1 MAKGAVA
8 KQEIFEK
15 MLEMFEGSFIYNNG
29 KELRIPWDENGV
41 ELQIKVALTCA
52 KDIVSKEAGSEAVK
66 VAATKG
72 AAAPKEEDALIGFP
86 VPRKKLEPTPE
97 EKQNIEDLLISLGLQ

>member
-1 MAKGAVA
+1 MVKGAVA

-15 MLEMFEGSFIYNNG
+15 MLEVFEGSFIYNNG

-41 ELQIKVALTCA
+41 ELQVKVVLTCA
-52 KDIVSKEAGSEAVK
+52 KDIVSKEEGGSVINTVK
-66 VAATKG
+66 RS
-72 AAAPKEEDALIGFP
+72 AAAPEEEDALIGFP